1 MAIALLLGAL
11 GLARSGLGTK
21 GFGTD
26 GFGTNGPSEAG
37 VRSTV
42 TANANAPA
50 TDAGA
55 SPSSAAEEALF
66 GAINRARADHRLA
79 ALVDS
84 APLGRAARAHSADLR
99 ATSRCSHDGSD
110 GSSLED
116 RLAAVDA
123 NLQRYGEV
131 VACGSASAA
140 AAVEQWLA
148 SIAHRDILLGRGF
161 RTVGVGVALGA
172 NAADGRW
179 TAVLGTP

>member
-1 MAIALLLGAL
+1 MAIALLLGAY
-11 GLARSGLGTK
+11 GLARSGFGTN
-21 GFGTD
+21 GFGTN
-26 GFGTNGPSEAG
+26 GFGTNGPSETG

-42 TANANAPA
+42 TADARA
-50 TDAGA
+50 TDAGTGQ
-55 SPSSAAEEALF
+55 PSAAEEALF
-66 GAINRARADHRLA
+66 GAINRARTDRGLA
-79 ALVDS
+79 ALAES
-84 APLGRAARAHSADLR
+84 APLGRAARAHSADLK

-116 RLAAVDA
+116 RLAAVEV

-131 VACGSASAA
+131 VACGSASAD

-148 SIAHRDILLGRGF
+148 SSAHRDILLGRGF